1 MAAKKKPR
9 PVTIQ
14 VAVTHHRHGEDVY
27 LDWTKRGL
35 DKQVADYC
43 REWWG
48 EWDFDEKMPRSN
60 KAVIEAYFDDCGP
73 HEEWVEF
80 TDVRMP
86 LKK

>member
-1 MAAKKKPR
+1 MAKRKR

-14 VAVTHHRHGEDVY
+14 VCRVSHRHGTDVY

-35 DKQVADYC
+35 DKQVADYA

-60 KAVIEAYFDDCGP
+60 KAVIEAYFDSEKN
-73 HEEWVEF
+73 EEWCEF

-86 LKK
+86 PK